1 MPLKFRTRKLI
12 KPEDLNGRNTLF
24 GGRLLAWIDE
34 ECAIYCACQMETHN
48 IVTKYISEMNF
59 MAPAYQGDMIEIGV
73 ETVSVGQS
81 SLTLSC
87 VVRNKDSKEE
97 LIRVE
102 KLVFVSVNR
111 QGRPT
116 PHALAD
122 KTNNTQVDNLKTEPV
137 S

>member
-1 MPLKFRTRKLI
+1 
-12 KPEDLNGRNTLF
+12 
-24 GGRLLAWIDE
+24 
-34 ECAIYCACQMETHN
+34 
-48 IVTKYISEMNF
+48 
-59 MAPAYQGDMIEIGV
+59 MIEIGV

>member
-24 GGRLLAWIDE
+24 GGRLLAWVDE